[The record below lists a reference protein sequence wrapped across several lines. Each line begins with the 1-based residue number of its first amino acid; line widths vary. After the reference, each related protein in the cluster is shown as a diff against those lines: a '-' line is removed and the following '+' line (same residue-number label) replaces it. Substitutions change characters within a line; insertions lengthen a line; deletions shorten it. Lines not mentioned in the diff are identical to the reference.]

1 MGFFAWGGPC
11 LPRVHRE
18 PPNVVQVNGGGP
30 TPCLSFPIALYPL
43 KLGLG
48 GPEGGPTPCPIAP
61 PAGGGS
67 TRGSSGG
74 SAPGHNLAAWGIW
87 GMKGFWG
94 GGAACACLVRVCVCA
109 HLMPVHTRVCACA
122 AHHVPGGGVV
132 VPGPPPA
139 PHRSPALSQFQEDSV
154 RGHLWCCSR
163 GRPRARC
170 QGQGTPSPSR
180 DLPQQLPRH
189 AGAFFS
195 PNLELHVPGLGTSR
209 WARAG
214 HRPRGLQGHAWHPDV
229 MGCRVG
235 TPRCS
240 LSLRVNRGRWQGA
253 RGQPKNPPPPAP
265 APSVAAGLWVQ
276 QCGVTDGT
284 G

>member
-1 MGFFAWGGPC
+1 M
-11 LPRVHRE
+11 HRE
-18 PPNVVQVNGGGP
+18 PPNVVQANGGGP

-43 KLGLG
+43 KLGAG
-48 GPEGGPTPCPIAP
+48 GPEGGPTLCPIAP
-61 PAGGGS
+61 TAGGG
-67 TRGSSGG
+67 TRGSSRAQPRCLGDLG
-74 SAPGHNLAAWGIW
+74 DE
-87 GMKGFWG
+87 MDFG
-94 GGAACACLVRVCVCA
+94 GGGLHVHAWCVCVCA
-109 HLMPVHTRVCACA
+109 
-122 AHHVPGGGVV
+122 AHHMPGGGCAWCAWA
-132 VPGPPPA
+132 PPA
-139 PHRSPALSQFQEDSV
+139 SHRSPALSQFQEDSV
-154 RGHLWCCSR
+154 RGHLWCGSQ

-195 PNLELHVPGLGTSR
+195 PNLELHVPGLGTSW

-229 MGCRVG
+229 MGYGVG

-240 LSLRVNRGRWQGA
+240 LSLRANRGRWQGA
-253 RGQPKNPPPPAP
+253 RGQPENPPPPAP
-265 APSVAAGLWVQ
+265 APRVAARLWVQ
-276 QCGVTDGT
+276 QCGVTDGS